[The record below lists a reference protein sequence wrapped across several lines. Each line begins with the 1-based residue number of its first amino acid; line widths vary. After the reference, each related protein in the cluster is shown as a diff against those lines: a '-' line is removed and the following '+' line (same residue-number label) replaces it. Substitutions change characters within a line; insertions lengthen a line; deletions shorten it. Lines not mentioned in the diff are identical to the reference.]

1 MRNYFEGT
9 YGLDR
14 FSRIILMI
22 GFLFLLTGSYISA
35 AILIGYGAWRAL
47 SHNIEARR
55 REEIVYEH
63 ILGRISYKIN
73 SFISSKGLRSWSF
86 KKKIKELKDRKNYV
100 IVSCPKCS
108 QKLRLPKK
116 KGNIVVT
123 CKRCF
128 NEFKL
133 KT

>member
-1 MRNYFEGT
+1 MRNYFDGT

-14 FSRIILMI
+14 FSRVVLITGL
-22 GFLFLLTGSYISA
+22 LFLLTRSYIPA
-35 AILIGYGAWRAL
+35 AILITYGVWRAL

-55 REEIVYEH
+55 REEIVYEQ
-63 ILGRISYKIN
+63 ILEKLSYKIN
-73 SFISSKGLRSWSF
+73 SFVNKKGLNNWRF
-86 KKKIKELKDRKNYV
+86 KKKIKELKDRRYYV
-100 IVSCPKCS
+100 IISCPKCS

-116 KGNIVVT
+116 KGNIIVT